1 LRQRTIAK
9 KVKGIGIGLHKGDPV
24 EIVLE
29 PMEADSGIVF
39 FRSDLNITIQAK
51 PENVIDTKMATVIG
65 KDSAVIS
72 TIEHLLSAI
81 YSYGIDNI
89 RISLSAAEVPI
100 MDGSATSFCMLLDEA
115 GVQELDKNK
124 NIMIIKKEVIF
135 KSGDKYTKISPSKTA
150 KYHFIIDFAHP
161 VIGKQEYEFAFS
173 KKDYIQNISKARTF
187 GFLKDVQKLRSMGL
201 ALGGSLDNAIVLD
214 DNKMLNSDPL
224 RYENEFV
231 RHKILD
237 AIGDLSLLGMPIIG
251 SYSSYAG
258 SHDLNHN
265 LTLEILKDPSNYE
278 IKSFDKESSSSFTKV
293 FA

>member
-1 LRQRTIAK
+1 VKQRTIAK
-9 KVKGIGIGLHKGDPV
+9 KVRGVGIGLHKGDPV

-29 PMEADSGIVF
+29 PLEADSGILF
-39 FRSDLNITIQAK
+39 FRSDLNITIEAK
-51 PENVIDTKMATVIG
+51 PENVVDTKMATVIG
-65 KDSAVIS
+65 KDGAVIS

-115 GVQELDKNK
+115 GIKELDKNK
-124 NIMIIKKEVIF
+124 NIMVIKKEV
-135 KSGDKYTKISPSKTA
+135 SYRSNDKYTQISPSKTA
-150 KYHFIIDFAHP
+150 KYNFTIDFDHP
-161 VIGKQEYEFAFS
+161 VIGKQQYEFVFS
-173 KKDYIQNISKARTF
+173 KKDYIKHISKARTF
-187 GFLKDVQKLRSMGL
+187 GFLKDVQMLRSMGL

-237 AIGDLSLLGMPIIG
+237 AIGDLSLLGMPVIG
-251 SYSSYAG
+251 CYSSFAG
-258 SHDLNHN
+258 SHDLNHH

-278 IKSFDKESSSSFTKV
+278 IRSYDEEASYSLTKA